1 MSRTLNILCQSI
13 VCAILSTFS
22 TCSLACLWINSD
34 VVALTLLLQVT
45 LSQEIGLFLVFGRND
60 PHRVRLNERGLCHI

>member
-1 MSRTLNILCQSI
+1 MLRILNILCQSA

-34 VVALTLLLQVT
+34 VLALTLLLQVI
-45 LSQEIGLFLVFGRND
+45 LGQEPGLFLVFGRND
-60 PHRVRLNERGLCHI
+60 PHRVRLNERGLCHM